1 LEVRTRTEMLE
12 VKNLMVFFE
21 NSWLSMISVWSS
33 RNRWVLGSNSAGKT
47 TLMNMISGLM
57 IDIKRK
63 EDRRGGERIT
73 ILGEVRF
80 EGEDITNTEPD
91 KRVKKGIVLS
101 RERHPIFPDSSV
113 EENLRIAA
121 YLRRD
126 SEIKKT
132 FDFVYSVFFH
142 LKDIKKRKA
151 GFCSGGEQQ
160 MLSIGMA
167 LMTKPRLLLMDEPL
181 LGLSP
186 VLQRDLR
193 RAIKQIRGEGVTILV
208 TEQFARPLLPIID
221 RGYVIE
227 NGIPVLFGT
236 GKELMDNPEV
246 KAAYFGLGPQP
257 FPSQWEM
264 EIEGFLE
271 CRKSIND
278 KPVGSIYEQFEKV
291 CGII

>member
-1 LEVRTRTEMLE
+1 MLE

-21 NSWLSMISVWSS
+21 NALAINNLSLEVHKEEIVG
-33 RNRWVLGSNSAGKT
+33 VLGSNSAGKT
-47 TLMNMISGLM
+47 TLMNTISGLM
-57 IDIKRK
+57 IDIKKK

-73 ILGEVRF
+73 VLGEVRF
-80 EGEDITNTEPD
+80 EGEDITNAEPD

-101 RERHPIFPDSSV
+101 RERHPIFQDSTV

-126 SEIKKT
+126 SEVRKT
-132 FDFVYSVFFH
+132 SEFVYTVFFH
-142 LKDIKKRKA
+142 LKEIKKRKA

-160 MLSIGMA
+160 MLAIGMA

-186 VLQRDLR
+186 LLQRDLA
-193 RAIKQIRGEGVTILV
+193 RAIKQIQGEGVTLLI

-236 GKELMDNPEV
+236 GRELMENPEV
-246 KAAYFGLGPQP
+246 KAAYFG
-257 FPSQWEM
+257 
-264 EIEGFLE
+264 I
-271 CRKSIND
+271 
-278 KPVGSIYEQFEKV
+278 
-291 CGII
+291 

>member
-1 LEVRTRTEMLE
+1 LGVRRRAEMLE
-12 VKNLMVFFE
+12 IKNLMVFFE
-21 NSWLSMISVWSS
+21 NALAINDISLEVHKEEVVG
-33 RNRWVLGSNSAGKT
+33 VLGSNSAGKT
-47 TLMNMISGLM
+47 TLMNTISGLM

-73 ILGEVRF
+73 VLGEIKY

-101 RERHPIFPDSSV
+101 RERHPVFPDSSV

-121 YLRRD
+121 YLRKD

-142 LKDIKKRKA
+142 LKEIKKRKA

-160 MLSIGMA
+160 MLAIGMA
-167 LMTKPRLLLMDEPL
+167 LMTRPRLLLMDEPL

-186 VLQRDLR
+186 VLQKDLT

-227 NGIPVLFGT
+227 NGILVLFGT

-246 KAAYFGLGPQP
+246 KAAYFG
-257 FPSQWEM
+257 
-264 EIEGFLE
+264 I
-271 CRKSIND
+271 
-278 KPVGSIYEQFEKV
+278 
-291 CGII
+291 